1 MRTNYEK
8 AKEGYIC
15 FVDMNYLDYMIQLT
29 RLRILQSERIR
40 PYLEHDLD
48 LHLQREEFSLP
59 IAAQYFQEAKADLL
73 ES

>member
-1 MRTNYEK
+1 MT
-8 AKEGYIC
+8 C
-15 FVDMNYLDYMIQLT
+15 HFQLT